1 MQLTDKFTSIFPM
14 MSTLSSILLKIGEFF
29 NKCYALKPYPS
40 HQILDAT
47 QKKHSKAMSKETI
60 MSDKKNDIIDI
71 SCSPLSKGIMRNFLA

>member
-1 MQLTDKFTSIFPM
+1 M

-47 QKKHSKAMSKETI
+47 QQKHSKAMSKEKTDLT
-60 MSDKKNDIIDI
+60 SD
-71 SCSPLSKGIMRNFLA
+71 CSQVSL